1 MKKSKGMQLGTL
13 FTVMLLLS
21 MAFVLAVSA
30 QEQDNDG
37 KPALDDKNVLLYDA
51 QIYASNTGVSID
63 EALRRFQ
70 LQDIAGEL
78 DAELS
83 MNETGTF
90 AGLWVEH
97 TPKFR
102 IVVQFTRDGEE
113 TIKPYLKQ
121 HTELASIVEV
131 RTANVS
137 LANLRRA
144 QANASYSVSA
154 SGIPANSDI
163 NVYNNNVELYVVKAD
178 RSRFDNALQR
188 REMRLP
194 DNVRVI
200 TVETLAEN
208 TADIYGGLSLSTCTS
223 GFSVKKGWWPF
234 ITKGITTAG
243 HCPNTQSYNGDSL
256 TFKSEKWTGSYDIQ
270 WHTASGYTVTNKI
283 QTSSGGSTRD
293 ITATK
298 SRSSQAIGNYVCKYG
313 KTTGYT
319 CGYIRSKDYNP
330 GGVNDQSTFI
340 RVNNTAGWD
349 VLSDSGDSGGPWF
362 LTGDAYGTMTHKI
375 TPGTNGVGTDAVYM
389 AVDYVE
395 SGLGVT
401 VMTS

>member
-1 MKKSKGMQLGTL
+1 MRLGAL
-13 FTVMLLLS
+13 LAVMLMMS
-21 MAFVLAVSA
+21 MAFVPAVSA

-37 KPALDDKNVLLYDA
+37 KPALDDKDALLYDA

-97 TPKFR
+97 TPEFR
-102 IVVQFTRDGEE
+102 VVVQFTRDGEG

-137 LANLRRA
+137 LANLQRA
-144 QANASYSVSA
+144 QANASYSARAVDIPVE
-154 SGIPANSDI
+154 SGINIYTNS
-163 NVYNNNVELYVVKAD
+163 VELYVAKD
-178 RSRFDNALQR
+178 NRSRFDDSLQR
-188 REMRLP
+188 GKAQLSE
-194 DNVRVI
+194 NVKVI
-200 TVETLAEN
+200 TVETIGNDE
-208 TADIYGGLSLSTCTS
+208 ADIYGGLPLSTCTS

-243 HCPNTQSYNGDSL
+243 HCSNTQSYNGNSL
-256 TFKSEKWTGSYDIQ
+256 TFESEKWTGSYDIQ
-270 WHTASGYTVTNKI
+270 WHTTPEYTVTNKI
-283 QTSSGGSTRD
+283 QWWSDGTTRD

-298 SRSSQAIGNYVCKYG
+298 SRSSQVIGGYVCKYG
-313 KTTGYT
+313 KTSHYT
-319 CGYIRSKDYNP
+319 CGYISDKNYNP
-330 GGVNDQSTFI
+330 GGANNQATFI
-340 RVNNTAGWD
+340 RVNNTAGYD
-349 VLSDSGDSGGPWF
+349 DLSSAGDSGGPWF
-362 LTGDAYGTMTHKI
+362 LTGTAYGTHKGYAAAD
-375 TPGTNGVGTDAVYM
+375 PNDAVYM
-389 AVDYVE
+389 AVDYV
-395 SGLGVT
+395 SGIGVS
-401 VMTS
+401 VMTSP